1 MLVLILISKSFKQMS
16 AVKEPEIERL
26 NWSPDFEHELR
37 AWTKNMK
44 IIFTI
49 TEWWLNKNWLC

>member
-49 TEWWLNKNWLC
+49 TEWWL